1 LSPREDDEFECH
13 SRKRHGTALATGV
26 VLASL
31 FFGARWGLVEEEKI
45 SRKAGKASSCDIS
58 AKGRERGVEESEG

>member
-1 LSPREDDEFECH
+1 M
-13 SRKRHGTALATGV
+13 ALAIGV

-31 FFGARWGLVEEEKI
+31 FSGARWGLVEEEKM

-58 AKGRERGVEESEG
+58 AKGSLEQGVEESEG